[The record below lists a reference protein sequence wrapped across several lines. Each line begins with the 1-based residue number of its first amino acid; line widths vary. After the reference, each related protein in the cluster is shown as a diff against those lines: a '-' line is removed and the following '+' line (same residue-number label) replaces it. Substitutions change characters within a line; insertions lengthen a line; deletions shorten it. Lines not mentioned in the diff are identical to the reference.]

1 MKCNCMYGK
10 SIVDLVLCYETKI
23 KHRRV
28 IVSGFNVQLWY
39 SVEGKFHILHMYS
52 CTSRKALWYCTGTV

>member
-10 SIVDLVLCYETKI
+10 CIVDLVLCYETKI

-39 SVEGKFHILHMYS
+39 SVEGKFHILHTVDLENFGVKK
-52 CTSRKALWYCTGTV
+52 TS